1 MDSNDRQTNAYSG
14 LRKSQQDA
22 TLKVLILFSA
32 FIVVVVGFGFYSHS
46 LVLLASAVHL
56 AADAAS
62 LLIAYLAALLAA
74 KPTSDKH
81 SFGLV
86 RAEVL
91 GALTNGVILVSTSLW
106 ILVSAVKD
114 FGSPSQVH
122 PTPVIILGI
131 GGIIVSTISLL
142 VLHRSAGESL
152 NMRAGVLHMAGDS
165 AGWIITVL
173 SGVALMEFHIQ
184 QADTVG
190 AIMIALLVLISSWQ
204 LLSGTI
210 SVLLEATPRK
220 INPAEI
226 VDILQK
232 EPDILDVH
240 HLHLWNLASDST
252 ALSAHVLMED
262 GSTLHK
268 SQLKVESIKL
278 LLKEKFGIDHVTI
291 EIECHRCGDEQHSF
305 DS

>member
-1 MDSNDRQTNAYSG
+1 MDTINHHISAHSG
-14 LRKSQQDA
+14 LRKSQQSA

-114 FGSPSQVH
+114 FGSPPQVH

-131 GGIIVSTISLL
+131 SGLIVSTASLL
-142 VLHRSAGESL
+142 VLHRNAGESL

-173 SGVALMEFHIQ
+173 SGIAIMEFHVQ
-184 QADTVG
+184 QADTIG
-190 AIMIALLVLISSWQ
+190 AILIALLVLVSSWQ

-220 INPAEI
+220 ISPTEI
-226 VDILQK
+226 IDILHN

-262 GSTLHK
+262 GATLHK

-278 LLKEKFGIDHVTI
+278 LLKDKFGIDHVTI
-291 EIECHRCGDEQHSF
+291 EIECHKCGDEQHSS

>member
-1 MDSNDRQTNAYSG
+1 MDSTDHQTSAHPG
-14 LRKSQQDA
+14 LRKSQQNA
-22 TLKVLILFSA
+22 TLRVLVLFSA

-46 LVLLASAVHL
+46 LVLLASGVHL

-106 ILVSAVKD
+106 ILVSAIKD
-114 FGSPSQVH
+114 FGSSRHVDPN
-122 PTPVIILGI
+122 PVIILGI

-142 VLHRSAGESL
+142 MLHRSAGESL

-173 SGVALMEFHIQ
+173 SGVALKEFHIQ
-184 QADTVG
+184 QADKVG
-190 AIMIALLVLISSWQ
+190 AILIALLVLVSSWQ
-204 LLSGTI
+204 LLSRTI

-220 INPAEI
+220 INPTDI
-226 VDILQK
+226 VEVLQK

-262 GSTLHK
+262 GATLHK
-268 SQLKVESIKL
+268 SQLRVESIKQ
-278 LLKEKFGIDHVTI
+278 LLKEKFEIDHVTI
-291 EIECHRCGDEQHSF
+291 EIECHKCGDEQHSF
-305 DS
+305 ES